1 MPGVLD
7 LPRFRRGSYIIL
19 VRPLLALLLL
29 CAGLARA
36 ETIQLRKNGN
46 VVSFE
51 YLTQDEDTITV
62 QLPGKDTVLTY
73 KWEDLD
79 QDWVKKNQPKLW
91 AERQLLIKP
100 EEAPDKK
107 MDKAKESESDPFAQ
121 ELPPADLKALVRNLA
136 SAMTD
141 GLKGIPMGSVEPL
154 CKEADIDEAAF
165 WKAYDELKKASKV
178 AGATKAAEPVE
189 KTDAKEVEK
198 PEKETPKR
206 TATKT
211 PAGKTNNANRGK
223 EGQASAQRSAENKAR
238 EEAIKKDL
246 ENDVRS
252 FNGVGYLRLLTENGP
267 RARLTWA
274 ILRRTPEDRRILVAN
289 LRKYESQAGQMAE
302 KPDFKD
308 KNEAL
313 ALKKTIANAA
323 DALEK
328 VTRESA
334 TMESRL
340 QGDCQSL
347 LLKITP
353 ALGK

>member
-1 MPGVLD
+1 M
-7 LPRFRRGSYIIL
+7 
-19 VRPLLALLLL
+19 RPLLALLLL
-29 CAGLARA
+29 AAALAPA

-51 YLTQDEDTITV
+51 YITQDEDTITV

-79 QDWVKKNQPKLW
+79 QDWIRKNQPKVW

-107 MDKAKESESDPFAQ
+107 MEKEKEAESDPFAK
-121 ELPPADLKALVRNLA
+121 ELPPPDLKTLVKNLA

-141 GLKGIPMGSVEPL
+141 GLKGIPMASIEPL
-154 CKEADIDEAAF
+154 CKEADIDETAF
-165 WKAYDELKKASKV
+165 WKAYDDLKKAGRV
-178 AGATKAAEPVE
+178 AGAAKAADAAAKTEAVE
-189 KTDAKEVEK
+189 TEK
-198 PEKETPKR
+198 PEKEVPKR
-206 TATKT
+206 TATKST
-211 PAGKTNNANRGK
+211 AGKAGAANRAK
-223 EGQASAQRSAENKAR
+223 EAQASAQRSAENKAR
-238 EEAIKKDL
+238 EEAVKKDL
-246 ENDVRS
+246 ENDVRA
-252 FNGVGYLRLLTENGP
+252 FTGLGYLRMLTENGP

-274 ILRRTPEDRRILVAN
+274 ILRRAMEDRRTLVAS
-289 LRKYESQAGQMAE
+289 LRKYEAQAGQIAE
-302 KPDFKD
+302 KADIKD
-308 KNEAL
+308 KGEAL

-323 DALEK
+323 DSLEK
-328 VTRESA
+328 VTRESTA
-334 TMESRL
+334 MDGRL

>member
-1 MPGVLD
+1 MRTP
-7 LPRFRRGSYIIL
+7 
-19 VRPLLALLLL
+19 LALLLL
-29 CAGLARA
+29 AAALVRA

-51 YLTQDEDTITV
+51 YITQDEDTITV

-79 QDWVKKNQPKLW
+79 QDWIRKNQPKVW

-107 MDKAKESESDPFAQ
+107 MEKEKEAESDPFAK
-121 ELPPADLKALVRNLA
+121 ELPPPDLKTLVKNLA

-141 GLKGIPMGSVEPL
+141 GLKGIPMASVEPL
-154 CKEADIDEAAF
+154 CKEADIDETAF
-165 WKAYDELKKASKV
+165 WKAYDDLKKAGRG
-178 AGATKAAEPVE
+178 AGAAKAADAAAKTEAVE
-189 KTDAKEVEK
+189 TEK
-198 PEKETPKR
+198 PEKEAPKR
-206 TATKT
+206 TATKGT
-211 PAGKTNNANRGK
+211 AGKAGAANRAK
-223 EGQASAQRSAENKAR
+223 EAQASAQRSAENKAR
-238 EEAIKKDL
+238 EEAVKKDL
-246 ENDVRS
+246 ENDVRA
-252 FNGVGYLRLLTENGP
+252 FTGLGYLRMLTENGP

-274 ILRRTPEDRRILVAN
+274 ILRRAMEDRRTLVAS
-289 LRKYESQAGQMAE
+289 LRKYEAQAGQIAE
-302 KPDFKD
+302 KADIKD
-308 KNEAL
+308 KGEAL

-323 DALEK
+323 DSLEK
-328 VTRESA
+328 VTRESTA
-334 TMESRL
+334 MDGRL

>member
-1 MPGVLD
+1 M
-7 LPRFRRGSYIIL
+7 L
-19 VRPLLALLLL
+19 VKPTLALLLL
-29 CAGLARA
+29 AAALVRA

-79 QDWVKKNQPKLW
+79 QDWIKKNQPKVW
-91 AERQLLIKP
+91 AERQLLVKP

-107 MDKAKESESDPFAQ
+107 MEKEKEAESDPFAK
-121 ELPPADLKALVRNLA
+121 ELPPADVKTLVRNLA

-141 GLKGIPMGSVEPL
+141 GLKGIPMASVEPL

-178 AGATKAAEPVE
+178 GGPTKAAEPVE
-189 KTDAKEVEK
+189 KAEAKEAEK

-211 PAGKTNNANRGK
+211 PAGKSTAATRARDA
-223 EGQASAQRSAENKAR
+223 QASAQRSAENKAR
-238 EEAIKKDL
+238 EEAVKKDL
-246 ENDVRS
+246 ENDVRA
-252 FNGVGYLRLLTENGP
+252 FNGLGYFRMLTENGP

-274 ILRRTPEDRRILVAN
+274 MLRRAAEDRRILVAS
-289 LRKYESQAGQMAE
+289 LRKYEAQAGQIAE
-302 KPDFKD
+302 KADIKD
-308 KNEAL
+308 KGEAL
-313 ALKKTIANAA
+313 SLKKTIANAA
-323 DALEK
+323 DSLEK
-328 VTRESA
+328 VTREST
-334 TMESRL
+334 TMEGRL
-340 QGDCQSL
+340 QSDCQSL

>member
-1 MPGVLD
+1 MRTP
-7 LPRFRRGSYIIL
+7 
-19 VRPLLALLLL
+19 LALLLL
-29 CAGLARA
+29 AAALVRA

-51 YLTQDEDTITV
+51 YITQDEDTITV

-79 QDWVKKNQPKLW
+79 QEWIRKNQPKVW

-107 MDKAKESESDPFAQ
+107 MEKEKEAESDPFAK
-121 ELPPADLKALVRNLA
+121 ELPPPDLKTLVKNLA

-141 GLKGIPMGSVEPL
+141 GLKGIPMASVEPL
-154 CKEADIDEAAF
+154 CKEADIDETAF
-165 WKAYDELKKASKV
+165 WKAYDDLKKAGRG
-178 AGATKAAEPVE
+178 AGAAKAADAAAKTEAVE
-189 KTDAKEVEK
+189 TEK
-198 PEKETPKR
+198 PEKEAPKR
-206 TATKT
+206 TATKGT
-211 PAGKTNNANRGK
+211 AGKAGAANRAK
-223 EGQASAQRSAENKAR
+223 EAQASAQRSAENKAR
-238 EEAIKKDL
+238 EEAVKKDL
-246 ENDVRS
+246 ENDVRA
-252 FNGVGYLRLLTENGP
+252 FTGLGYLRMLTENGP

-274 ILRRTPEDRRILVAN
+274 ILRRAMEDRRTLVAS
-289 LRKYESQAGQMAE
+289 LRKYEAQAGQIAE
-302 KPDFKD
+302 KADIKD
-308 KNEAL
+308 KGEAL

-323 DALEK
+323 DSLEK
-328 VTRESA
+328 VTRESTA
-334 TMESRL
+334 MDGRL

>member
-1 MPGVLD
+1 MRTP
-7 LPRFRRGSYIIL
+7 
-19 VRPLLALLLL
+19 LALLLL
-29 CAGLARA
+29 AAALVRA

-51 YLTQDEDTITV
+51 YITQDEDTITV

-79 QDWVKKNQPKLW
+79 QEWIRKNQPKVW

-107 MDKAKESESDPFAQ
+107 MEKEKEAESDPFAK
-121 ELPPADLKALVRNLA
+121 ELPPPDLKTLVKNLA

-141 GLKGIPMGSVEPL
+141 GLKGIPMASVEPL
-154 CKEADIDEAAF
+154 CKEADIDETAF
-165 WKAYDELKKASKV
+165 WKAYDDLKKAGRG
-178 AGATKAAEPVE
+178 AGAAKAADAAAKTEAVE
-189 KTDAKEVEK
+189 TEK
-198 PEKETPKR
+198 PEKEAPKR
-206 TATKT
+206 TATKGT
-211 PAGKTNNANRGK
+211 AGKAGAANRAK
-223 EGQASAQRSAENKAR
+223 EAQASAQRSAENKSR
-238 EEAIKKDL
+238 EEAVKKDL
-246 ENDVRS
+246 ENDVRA
-252 FNGVGYLRLLTENGP
+252 FTGLGYLRMLTENGP

-274 ILRRTPEDRRILVAN
+274 ILRRAMEDRRTLVAS
-289 LRKYESQAGQMAE
+289 LRKYEAQAGQIAE
-302 KPDFKD
+302 KADIKD
-308 KNEAL
+308 KGEAL

-323 DALEK
+323 DSLEK
-328 VTRESA
+328 VTRESTA
-334 TMESRL
+334 MDGRL

>member
-1 MPGVLD
+1 
-7 LPRFRRGSYIIL
+7 
-19 VRPLLALLLL
+19 VRTPLALLLL
-29 CAGLARA
+29 AAALVRA

-51 YLTQDEDTITV
+51 YITQDEDTITV

-79 QDWVKKNQPKLW
+79 QEWIRKNQPKVW

-107 MDKAKESESDPFAQ
+107 MEKEKEAESDPFAK
-121 ELPPADLKALVRNLA
+121 ELPPPDLKTLVKNLA

-141 GLKGIPMGSVEPL
+141 GLKGIPMASVEPL
-154 CKEADIDEAAF
+154 CKEADIDETAF
-165 WKAYDELKKASKV
+165 WKAYDDLKKAGRG
-178 AGATKAAEPVE
+178 AGAAKAADAAAKTEAVE
-189 KTDAKEVEK
+189 TEK
-198 PEKETPKR
+198 PEKEAPKR
-206 TATKT
+206 TATKGT
-211 PAGKTNNANRGK
+211 AGKAGAANRAK
-223 EGQASAQRSAENKAR
+223 EAQASAQRSAENKAR
-238 EEAIKKDL
+238 EEAVKKDL
-246 ENDVRS
+246 ENDVRA
-252 FNGVGYLRLLTENGP
+252 FTGLGYLRMLTENGP

-274 ILRRTPEDRRILVAN
+274 ILRRAMEDRRTLVAS
-289 LRKYESQAGQMAE
+289 LRKYEAQAGQIAE
-302 KPDFKD
+302 KADIKD
-308 KNEAL
+308 KGEAL

-323 DALEK
+323 DSLEK
-328 VTRESA
+328 VTRESTA
-334 TMESRL
+334 MDGRL

>member
-1 MPGVLD
+1 MRTP
-7 LPRFRRGSYIIL
+7 
-19 VRPLLALLLL
+19 LALLLL
-29 CAGLARA
+29 AAALVRA

-51 YLTQDEDTITV
+51 YITQDEDTITV

-79 QDWVKKNQPKLW
+79 QDWIRKNQPKVW

-107 MDKAKESESDPFAQ
+107 MEKEKEAESDPFAK
-121 ELPPADLKALVRNLA
+121 ELPPPDLKTLVKNLA

-141 GLKGIPMGSVEPL
+141 GLKGIPMASVEPL
-154 CKEADIDEAAF
+154 CKEADIDETAF
-165 WKAYDELKKASKV
+165 WKAYDDLKKAGRV
-178 AGATKAAEPVE
+178 AGAAKAADAAAKTEAVE
-189 KTDAKEVEK
+189 TEK
-198 PEKETPKR
+198 PEKEVPKR
-206 TATKT
+206 TATKST
-211 PAGKTNNANRGK
+211 AGKAGAANRAK
-223 EGQASAQRSAENKAR
+223 EAQASAQRSAENKAR
-238 EEAIKKDL
+238 EEAVKKDL
-246 ENDVRS
+246 ENDVRA
-252 FNGVGYLRLLTENGP
+252 FTGLGYLRMLTENGP

-274 ILRRTPEDRRILVAN
+274 ILRRAMEDRRTLVAS
-289 LRKYESQAGQMAE
+289 LRKYEAQAGQIAE
-302 KPDFKD
+302 KADIKD
-308 KNEAL
+308 KGEAL

-323 DALEK
+323 DSLEK
-328 VTRESA
+328 VTRESTA
-334 TMESRL
+334 MDGRL

>member
-1 MPGVLD
+1 
-7 LPRFRRGSYIIL
+7 

-29 CAGLARA
+29 AAALAPA

-51 YLTQDEDTITV
+51 YITQDEDTITV

-79 QDWVKKNQPKLW
+79 QDWIRKNQPKVW

-107 MDKAKESESDPFAQ
+107 MEKEKEAESDPFAK
-121 ELPPADLKALVRNLA
+121 ELPPPDLKTLVKNLA

-141 GLKGIPMGSVEPL
+141 GLKGIPMASIEPL
-154 CKEADIDEAAF
+154 CKEADIDETAF
-165 WKAYDELKKASKV
+165 WKAYDDLKKAGRV
-178 AGATKAAEPVE
+178 AGAAKAADAAAKTEAVE
-189 KTDAKEVEK
+189 TEK
-198 PEKETPKR
+198 PEKEVPKR
-206 TATKT
+206 TATKST
-211 PAGKTNNANRGK
+211 AGKAGAANRAK
-223 EGQASAQRSAENKAR
+223 EAQASAQRSAENKAR
-238 EEAIKKDL
+238 EEAVKKDL
-246 ENDVRS
+246 ENDVRA
-252 FNGVGYLRLLTENGP
+252 FTGLGYLRMLTENGP

-274 ILRRTPEDRRILVAN
+274 ILRRAMEDRRTLVAS
-289 LRKYESQAGQMAE
+289 LRKYEAQAGQIAE
-302 KPDFKD
+302 KADIKD
-308 KNEAL
+308 KGEAL

-323 DALEK
+323 DSLEK
-328 VTRESA
+328 VTRESTA
-334 TMESRL
+334 MDGRL

>member
-1 MPGVLD
+1 MRTP
-7 LPRFRRGSYIIL
+7 
-19 VRPLLALLLL
+19 LALLLL
-29 CAGLARA
+29 AAALVRA

-51 YLTQDEDTITV
+51 YITQDEDTITV

-79 QDWVKKNQPKLW
+79 QEWIRKNQPKVW

-107 MDKAKESESDPFAQ
+107 MEKEKEAESDPFAK
-121 ELPPADLKALVRNLA
+121 ELPPPDLKTLVKNLA

-141 GLKGIPMGSVEPL
+141 GLKGIPMASVEPL
-154 CKEADIDEAAF
+154 CKEADIDETAF
-165 WKAYDELKKASKV
+165 WKAYDDLKNAGRV
-178 AGATKAAEPVE
+178 AGAAKAADAAAKTEAVE
-189 KTDAKEVEK
+189 TEK
-198 PEKETPKR
+198 PEKEAPKR
-206 TATKT
+206 TATKGT
-211 PAGKTNNANRGK
+211 AGKAGAANRAK
-223 EGQASAQRSAENKAR
+223 EAQASAQRSAENKAR
-238 EEAIKKDL
+238 EEAVKKDL
-246 ENDVRS
+246 ENDVRA
-252 FNGVGYLRLLTENGP
+252 FTGLGYLRMLTENGP

-274 ILRRTPEDRRILVAN
+274 ILRRAMEDRRTLVAS
-289 LRKYESQAGQMAE
+289 LRKYEAQAGQIAE
-302 KPDFKD
+302 KADIKD
-308 KNEAL
+308 KGEAL

-323 DALEK
+323 DSLEK
-328 VTRESA
+328 VTRESTA
-334 TMESRL
+334 MDGRL

>member
-1 MPGVLD
+1 MRTP
-7 LPRFRRGSYIIL
+7 
-19 VRPLLALLLL
+19 LALLLL
-29 CAGLARA
+29 AAALVRA

-79 QDWVKKNQPKLW
+79 QDWVRKNQPKVW

-107 MDKAKESESDPFAQ
+107 MEKEKEAESDPFAK
-121 ELPPADLKALVRNLA
+121 ELPPPDLKTLVKNLA

-141 GLKGIPMGSVEPL
+141 GLKGIPMASVEPL
-154 CKEADIDEAAF
+154 CKEADIDETTF
-165 WKAYDELKKASKV
+165 WKAYEDLKKASRV
-178 AGATKAAEPVE
+178 AGAAKVADAAAKTEAAE
-189 KTDAKEVEK
+189 AEK

-206 TATKT
+206 TAAKAT
-211 PAGKTNNANRGK
+211 AGKAGAATRAK
-223 EGQASAQRSAENKAR
+223 EAQASAQRSAENKAR
-238 EEAIKKDL
+238 EEAVKKDL
-246 ENDVRS
+246 ENDVRA
-252 FNGVGYLRLLTENGP
+252 FNGIGYLRMLTENGP
-267 RARLTWA
+267 RARQAWA
-274 ILRRTPEDRRILVAN
+274 ILRRAMEDRRTLVAS
-289 LRKYESQAGQMAE
+289 LRKYEAQAGQIAE
-302 KPDFKD
+302 KADIKD
-308 KNEAL
+308 KGEAL

-323 DALEK
+323 DSLEK
-328 VTRESA
+328 VTRESTA
-334 TMESRL
+334 MDGRL

-347 LLKITP
+347 LMKITP

>member
-1 MPGVLD
+1 M
-7 LPRFRRGSYIIL
+7 
-19 VRPLLALLLL
+19 RPLLALLLP
-29 CAGLARA
+29 AAALAPA

-51 YLTQDEDTITV
+51 YITQDEDTITV

-79 QDWVKKNQPKLW
+79 QDWIRKNQPKVW

-107 MDKAKESESDPFAQ
+107 MEKEKEAESDPFAK
-121 ELPPADLKALVRNLA
+121 ELPPPDLKTLVKNLA

-141 GLKGIPMGSVEPL
+141 GLKGIPMASIEPL
-154 CKEADIDEAAF
+154 CKEADIDETAF
-165 WKAYDELKKASKV
+165 WKAYDDLKKAGRV
-178 AGATKAAEPVE
+178 AGAAKAADAAAKTEAVE
-189 KTDAKEVEK
+189 TEK
-198 PEKETPKR
+198 PEKEVPKR
-206 TATKT
+206 TATKST
-211 PAGKTNNANRGK
+211 AGKAGAANRAK
-223 EGQASAQRSAENKAR
+223 EAQASAQRSAENKAR
-238 EEAIKKDL
+238 EEAVKKDL
-246 ENDVRS
+246 ENDVRA
-252 FNGVGYLRLLTENGP
+252 FTGLGYLRMLTENGP

-274 ILRRTPEDRRILVAN
+274 ILRRAMEDRRTLVAS
-289 LRKYESQAGQMAE
+289 LRKYEAQAGQIAE
-302 KPDFKD
+302 KADIKD
-308 KNEAL
+308 KGEAL

-323 DALEK
+323 DSLEK
-328 VTRESA
+328 VTRESTA
-334 TMESRL
+334 MDGRL

>member
-1 MPGVLD
+1 M
-7 LPRFRRGSYIIL
+7 
-19 VRPLLALLLL
+19 RPLLALLLL
-29 CAGLARA
+29 TAGLARA

-51 YLTQDEDTITV
+51 YITQDEDTITV

-79 QDWVKKNQPKLW
+79 QDWIKKNQPKVW
-91 AERQLLIKP
+91 AERQLLVKP

-107 MDKAKESESDPFAQ
+107 MEKDKEADSDPFAK
-121 ELPPADLKALVRNLA
+121 ELPPPDVKTLVKNLA
-136 SAMTD
+136 AAMTD
-141 GLKGIPMGSVEPL
+141 GLKGMPPASIDAL
-154 CKEADIDEAAF
+154 CKEADIEEAAF
-165 WKAYDELKKASKV
+165 WKAYEELKKASKV
-178 AGATKAAEPVE
+178 TGATKSAEVAD
-189 KTDAKEVEK
+189 KTEAKDMEK
-198 PEKETPKR
+198 PEKET
-206 TATKT
+206 TKEKK
-211 PAGKTNNANRGK
+211 PAAKPGNAGKPGAANRAK
-223 EGQASAQRSAENKAR
+223 EAQASAQRSAENKAR
-238 EEAIKKDL
+238 EEAVKKDL
-246 ENDVRS
+246 ENDVRA
-252 FNGVGYLRLLTENGP
+252 FNGLGYLRMLTENGP

-274 ILRRTPEDRRILVAN
+274 ILRRAAEDRRTLVTN
-289 LRKYESQAGQMAE
+289 LRKYETQAGQIAE
-302 KPDFKD
+302 KADAKD

-323 DALEK
+323 DSLEK
-328 VTRESA
+328 VNREST

>member
-1 MPGVLD
+1 
-7 LPRFRRGSYIIL
+7 

-29 CAGLARA
+29 AAALAPA

-51 YLTQDEDTITV
+51 YITQDEDTITV

-79 QDWVKKNQPKLW
+79 QDWIRKNQPKVW

-107 MDKAKESESDPFAQ
+107 MEKEKEAESDPFAK
-121 ELPPADLKALVRNLA
+121 ELPPPDLKTLVKNLA

-141 GLKGIPMGSVEPL
+141 GLKGIPMASVEPL
-154 CKEADIDEAAF
+154 CKEADIDETAF
-165 WKAYDELKKASKV
+165 WKAYDDLKKAGRV
-178 AGATKAAEPVE
+178 AGAAKAADAAAKTEAVE
-189 KTDAKEVEK
+189 TEK
-198 PEKETPKR
+198 PEKEVPKR
-206 TATKT
+206 TATKST
-211 PAGKTNNANRGK
+211 AGKAGAANRAK
-223 EGQASAQRSAENKAR
+223 EAQASAQRSAENKAR
-238 EEAIKKDL
+238 EEAVKKDL
-246 ENDVRS
+246 ENDVRA
-252 FNGVGYLRLLTENGP
+252 FTGLGYLRMLTENGP

-274 ILRRTPEDRRILVAN
+274 ILRRAMEDRRTLVAS
-289 LRKYESQAGQMAE
+289 LRKYEAQAGQIAE
-302 KPDFKD
+302 KADIKD
-308 KNEAL
+308 KGEAL

-323 DALEK
+323 DSLEK
-328 VTRESA
+328 VTRESTA
-334 TMESRL
+334 MDGRL

>member
-1 MPGVLD
+1 M
-7 LPRFRRGSYIIL
+7 
-19 VRPLLALLLL
+19 RPLLALLLF

-36 ETIQLRKNGN
+36 ETIQLRKGGN

-51 YLTQDEDTITV
+51 YITQDEDTITV

-79 QDWVKKNQPKLW
+79 QDWIKRNQPKVW

-107 MDKAKESESDPFAQ
+107 MEKEKEAEADPFAQ
-121 ELPPADLKALVRNLA
+121 ELPPPDLRTLVKNLA
-136 SAMTD
+136 AAMTD
-141 GLKGIPMGSVEPL
+141 GLKGIPLTSIEPL

-165 WKAYDELKKASKV
+165 WKAYDELKKAGKV
-178 AGATKAAEPVE
+178 AGATKAAEPAE
-189 KTDAKEVEK
+189 KAETKELEK

-206 TATKT
+206 PAPKAT
-211 PAGKTNNANRGK
+211 AGKAGAANRAK
-223 EGQASAQRSAENKAR
+223 EAQASAQRSAENKAR
-238 EEAIKKDL
+238 EEAAKKDL
-246 ENDVRS
+246 ENDVRA
-252 FNGVGYLRLLTENGP
+252 FNGLGYLRMLTENGP

-274 ILRRTPEDRRILVAN
+274 ILRRALEDRRTLVAS
-289 LRKYESQAGQMAE
+289 LRKYEGQAGQLAE
-302 KPDFKD
+302 KAELKD
-308 KNEAL
+308 KGEVL
-313 ALKKTIANAA
+313 SLKKTIANAA
-323 DALEK
+323 DSLEK
-328 VTRESA
+328 VTREST
-334 TMESRL
+334 TMDGRL

>member
-1 MPGVLD
+1 MRTP
-7 LPRFRRGSYIIL
+7 
-19 VRPLLALLLL
+19 LALLLL
-29 CAGLARA
+29 AAALVRA

-51 YLTQDEDTITV
+51 YITQDEDTITV

-79 QDWVKKNQPKLW
+79 QEWIRKNQPKVW

-107 MDKAKESESDPFAQ
+107 MEKEKEAESDPFAK
-121 ELPPADLKALVRNLA
+121 ELPPPDLKTLVKNLA

-141 GLKGIPMGSVEPL
+141 GLKGIPMASVEPL
-154 CKEADIDEAAF
+154 CKEADIDETAF
-165 WKAYDELKKASKV
+165 WKAYDDLKKAGRV
-178 AGATKAAEPVE
+178 AGAAKAADAAAKTEAVE
-189 KTDAKEVEK
+189 TEK
-198 PEKETPKR
+198 PEKEAPKR
-206 TATKT
+206 TATKGT
-211 PAGKTNNANRGK
+211 AGKAGAANRAK
-223 EGQASAQRSAENKAR
+223 EAQASAQRSAENKAR
-238 EEAIKKDL
+238 EEAVKKDL
-246 ENDVRS
+246 ENDVRA
-252 FNGVGYLRLLTENGP
+252 FTGLGYLRMLTENGP

-274 ILRRTPEDRRILVAN
+274 ILRRAMEDRRTLVAS
-289 LRKYESQAGQMAE
+289 LRKYEAQAGQIAE
-302 KPDFKD
+302 KADIKD
-308 KNEAL
+308 KGEAL

-323 DALEK
+323 DPLEK
-328 VTRESA
+328 VTRESTA
-334 TMESRL
+334 MDGRL

>member
-1 MPGVLD
+1 M
-7 LPRFRRGSYIIL
+7 
-19 VRPLLALLLL
+19 RPLLALLLL
-29 CAGLARA
+29 AAALAPA

-51 YLTQDEDTITV
+51 YITQDEDTITV

-79 QDWVKKNQPKLW
+79 QDWVKKNQPKVW
-91 AERQLLIKP
+91 AERLLLIKP

-107 MDKAKESESDPFAQ
+107 MEKEKEAESDPFAK
-121 ELPPADLKALVRNLA
+121 ELPPADLKTLVKNLA

-141 GLKGIPMGSVEPL
+141 GLKGLPMASVEPL

-178 AGATKAAEPVE
+178 IGATKAAEPAE
-189 KTDAKEVEK
+189 KTEAKEMEK
-198 PEKETPKR
+198 PEKEPTKR
-206 TATKT
+206 TATKS
-211 PAGKTNNANRGK
+211 PAGKSGAAGRAK
-223 EGQASAQRSAENKAR
+223 ETQVSSQRLAENKAR
-238 EEAIKKDL
+238 EEAVKKDL
-246 ENDVRS
+246 ENDVRA
-252 FNGVGYLRLLTENGP
+252 FNGLGYFRMLTENGP

-274 ILRRTPEDRRILVAN
+274 MLRRAPEDRRTLVAS
-289 LRKYESQAGQMAE
+289 LRKYETQAGQIAE
-302 KPDFKD
+302 KADIKD
-308 KNEAL
+308 KGEAL
-313 ALKKTIANAA
+313 SLKKTIANAA
-323 DALEK
+323 DSLEK
-328 VTRESA
+328 VTREST
-334 TMESRL
+334 TMEGRL

>member
-1 MPGVLD
+1 M
-7 LPRFRRGSYIIL
+7 
-19 VRPLLALLLL
+19 RPLLALLLL
-29 CAGLARA
+29 AAALAPA

-51 YLTQDEDTITV
+51 YITQDEDTITV

-79 QDWVKKNQPKLW
+79 QDWIRKNQPKVW

-107 MDKAKESESDPFAQ
+107 MEKEKEAESDPFAK
-121 ELPPADLKALVRNLA
+121 ELPPPDLKTLVKNLA

-141 GLKGIPMGSVEPL
+141 GLKGIPMASVEPL
-154 CKEADIDEAAF
+154 CKEADIDETAF
-165 WKAYDELKKASKV
+165 WKAYDDLKKAGRV
-178 AGATKAAEPVE
+178 AGAAKAADAAAKTEAVE
-189 KTDAKEVEK
+189 TEK
-198 PEKETPKR
+198 PEKEVPKR
-206 TATKT
+206 TATKST
-211 PAGKTNNANRGK
+211 AGKAGAANRAK
-223 EGQASAQRSAENKAR
+223 EAQASAQRSAENKAR
-238 EEAIKKDL
+238 EEAVKKDL
-246 ENDVRS
+246 ENDVRA
-252 FNGVGYLRLLTENGP
+252 FTGLGYLRMLTENGP

-274 ILRRTPEDRRILVAN
+274 ILRRAMEDRRTLVAS
-289 LRKYESQAGQMAE
+289 LRKYEAQAGQIAE
-302 KPDFKD
+302 KADIKD
-308 KNEAL
+308 KGEAL

-323 DALEK
+323 DSLEK
-328 VTRESA
+328 VTRESTA
-334 TMESRL
+334 MDGRL

>member
-1 MPGVLD
+1 MRTP
-7 LPRFRRGSYIIL
+7 
-19 VRPLLALLLL
+19 LALLLL
-29 CAGLARA
+29 AAALVRA

-51 YLTQDEDTITV
+51 YITQDEDTITV

-79 QDWVKKNQPKLW
+79 QEWIRKNQPKVW

-107 MDKAKESESDPFAQ
+107 MEKEKEAESDPFAK
-121 ELPPADLKALVRNLA
+121 ELPPPDLKTLVKNLA

-141 GLKGIPMGSVEPL
+141 GLKGIPMASVEPL
-154 CKEADIDEAAF
+154 CKEADIDETAF
-165 WKAYDELKKASKV
+165 WKAYDDLKKAGRV
-178 AGATKAAEPVE
+178 AGAAKAADAAAKTEAVE
-189 KTDAKEVEK
+189 TEK
-198 PEKETPKR
+198 PEKEAPKR
-206 TATKT
+206 TATKGT
-211 PAGKTNNANRGK
+211 AGKAGAANRAK
-223 EGQASAQRSAENKAR
+223 EAQASAQRSAENKAR
-238 EEAIKKDL
+238 EEAVKKDL
-246 ENDVRS
+246 ENDVRA
-252 FNGVGYLRLLTENGP
+252 FTGLGYLRMLTENGP

-274 ILRRTPEDRRILVAN
+274 ILRRAMEDRRTLVAS
-289 LRKYESQAGQMAE
+289 LRKYEAQAGQIAE
-302 KPDFKD
+302 KADIKD
-308 KNEAL
+308 KGEAL

-323 DALEK
+323 DSLEK
-328 VTRESA
+328 VTRESTA
-334 TMESRL
+334 MDGRL